1 MYIGL
6 DSGDR
11 SLILLSSVKSKE
23 IVKLNYVEKKLKETF
38 FLLLICV
45 SNRENFTQLPQ
56 GI

>member
-45 SNRENFTQLPQ
+45 SNRENFTQLPE